1 MTIREWPCESHSG
14 GPCGTVSVAQSP
26 SVRLS
31 VKTESSPYE
40 LRVNPDQL
48 HSHQASILPVNK
60 QGSGACQGLLPD
72 TGQGQGA
79 GGGATGGGEADLS
92 QVCPHPGKTAN
103 AQARPPPH
111 SEAARSGGRQTHSGF
126 GKTQTGIC
134 LGLEGMFCLALF

>member
-1 MTIREWPCESHSG
+1 M
-14 GPCGTVSVAQSP
+14 AQSP

-72 TGQGQGA
+72 TDQGQGA
-79 GGGATGGGEADLS
+79 GGRATGGGEADQS

-103 AQARPPPH
+103 AARPPPPLRG
-111 SEAARSGGRQTHSGF
+111 SAVWWEANPLWIWKDPDRNLF
-126 GKTQTGIC
+126 GVGWHV
-134 LGLEGMFCLALF
+134 LPNPFLA